1 MRGSYARPFPNLGG
15 VPKEVVMAISPF
27 PKQGQG
33 FRAEVK
39 ISENMDLILNGL
51 VWTRICVGNLRCKG
65 ERVC

>member
-1 MRGSYARPFPNLGG
+1 
-15 VPKEVVMAISPF
+15 MAISPF

>member
-1 MRGSYARPFPNLGG
+1 
-15 VPKEVVMAISPF
+15 MAISPF

-65 ERVC
+65 ESGCGTDTPVAKSRFPN